1 MLHSILGVFA
11 LIGFTAAECSR
22 QVLQEQADK
31 YVQSVTAGKLDV
43 AANVEYSE
51 NFKSVSIG
59 SGLLSK
65 PVKISLKRHLIDT
78 TACATFTEIVA
89 HENAPPLVIGTQ
101 IRYTQDGKANKIEAL
116 VTSKENGFRFG
127 ATETYTWA
135 AKENRPIIPEG
146 KRDSRATIQ
155 AVADAYLDKFSN
167 GSVQIPIA
175 QPCERL
181 EGNMHLAPN
190 CIIGIPDTTK
200 PKKNNMIDRRYVI
213 DETVGT
219 VDVFLKFGGTMPD
232 SHEFRVEAGKLKI
245 VHTITVG
252 TREDMAKGKEG
263 FDGGPVSAAR
273 I

>member
-1 MLHSILGVFA
+1 MLHFILGVSA
-11 LIGFTAAECSR
+11 LIGSTTAECSR
-22 QVLQEQADK
+22 QVLQEQADR
-31 YVQSVTAGKLDV
+31 YIASVTTGKLNV

-51 NFKSVSIG
+51 NFKPVSIR
-59 SGLLSK
+59 SSLLSK

-78 TACATFTEIVA
+78 TACVTFTEIVA
-89 HENAPPLVIGTQ
+89 HENTPPLVIGTQ
-101 IRYTQDGKANKIEAL
+101 IQHTQDGKANKIETL
-116 VTSKENGFRFG
+116 ITSKENGWLFG

-146 KRDSRATIQ
+146 NRDSRSTIQ

-167 GSVQIPIA
+167 GSVRIPIA

-181 EGNMHLAPN
+181 EGKMHFAPN

-219 VDVFLKFGGTMPD
+219 VDVFLKFGGNMPD
-232 SHEFRVEAGKLKI
+232 SHEFRVEGGKLKI
-245 VHTITVG
+245 IHAITVG
-252 TREDMAKGKEG
+252 TREDMAKAK
-263 FDGGPVSAAR
+263 SN
-273 I
+273 